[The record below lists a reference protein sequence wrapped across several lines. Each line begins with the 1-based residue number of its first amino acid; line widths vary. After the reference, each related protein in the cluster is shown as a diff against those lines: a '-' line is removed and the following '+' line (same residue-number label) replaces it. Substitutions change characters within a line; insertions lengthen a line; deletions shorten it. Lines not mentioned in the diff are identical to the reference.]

1 MCVGSSPLAPTITTN
16 RAHERLRTER
26 FGPTVAFGFGARM
39 DQQIGPQR
47 LDPVERCLGDGSPTL
62 WLGIRPLIYGS
73 PEPVEYIEV

>member
-1 MCVGSSPLAPTITTN
+1 M
-16 RAHERLRTER
+16 
-26 FGPTVAFGFGARM
+26 AFGFGARM